1 MRLYKVDR
9 WVYELANSLLPPRE
23 PVGDEIIPPDTEE
36 AKLFSVEMVRWLV
49 RLGFTRDQS
58 VALYNG
64 LFTHYWYT
72 VGLRPVLSCQ
82 RAIQSYIGARVAE
95 PIYRAR
101 MDSPLGLPPQAIF
114 VAVACAIILV
124 GILLVVPEW
133 DKIVRWTPPC
143 DSYIATFEESL
154 WWMTLISRER
164 SGRLTYKIVGMAG
177 GVIGVHTYEHVAP
190 PVVTDRFHFWG
201 GMEFR
206 CWKLPWFR
214 VYRAQYVDTTFIGF
228 LEHSSGSF
236 YYLREPYEDKF
247 APSGQFEIPPSE
259 YCAAWS
265 PCQA

>member
-1 MRLYKVDR
+1 MRLYKVQN
-9 WVYELANSLLPPRE
+9 WVYEVSNSLLPPRD
-23 PVGDEIIPPDTEE
+23 PTFDEKPPPETPE
-36 AKLFSVEMVRWLV
+36 AALFSKEMVFWLR
-49 RLGFTRDQS
+49 RLGFTRDQG

-82 RAIQSYIGARVAE
+82 RAIQSYIAARVAE

-101 MDSPLGLPPQAIF
+101 AAAPEGLALPGVYVY
-114 VAVACAIILV
+114 VALAILV
-124 GILLVVPEW
+124 VVVIMIAPEW
-133 DKIVRWTPPC
+133 DKIVKWTPPC

-177 GVIGVHTYEHVAP
+177 GVIGVHTYEDIAP

-236 YYLREPYEDKF
+236 YYLREPYDDKF
-247 APSGQFEIPPSE
+247 APSGRFTISPAN
-259 YCAAWS
+259 YCTAWS